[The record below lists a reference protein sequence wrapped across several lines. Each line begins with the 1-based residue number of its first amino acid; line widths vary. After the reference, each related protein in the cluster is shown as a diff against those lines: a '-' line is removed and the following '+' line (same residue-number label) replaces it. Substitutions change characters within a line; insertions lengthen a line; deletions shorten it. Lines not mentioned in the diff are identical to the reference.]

1 MQEAAGDG
9 PPWPKPTAA
18 RWRVHQQRSD
28 PTPINP
34 SLADPSWSSG
44 ESRANRQ
51 QVSCPSALIMHRH
64 PIIFPSA
71 LIVWDRGCIEALS
84 YLTPQKGLRSW
95 LDSLTPG
102 LLARL
107 HCGSIHG
114 LSKSVCSFQTPCK
127 RTDPACHTWEHMK
140 RLAWWGTPGQKV
152 NGFQDVWWQNTR
164 TFSSFF
170 IVFKTLQVNVSRTR
184 QELVLVIFVHK
195 IKRKDKEI
203 MFCINKTI
211 TTTVF
216 FLKSEKSLILMRK

>member
-164 TFSSFF
+164 D
-170 IVFKTLQVNVSRTR
+170 V
-184 QELVLVIFVHK
+184 
-195 IKRKDKEI
+195 
-203 MFCINKTI
+203 
-211 TTTVF
+211 
-216 FLKSEKSLILMRK
+216 